1 MDGVCPYG
9 TPIGLVPWSLYE
21 KIQCKVLNREEATLN
36 IGRICLVYTIAAPP
50 VWKCKTKTKM
60 SYKCDMSLSF
70 TFQLNSTFPKLLVQ
84 NKIDLWNCCFLF
96 IQQDLTA
103 IRLTSRIKHIR
114 IKGHQWRKISLPER
128 GHHLHAVSYSTGS
141 EGSRMSPGP
150 IW

>member
-1 MDGVCPYG
+1 MEFVP
-9 TPIGLVPWSLYE
+9 TVLQLVQFRGHCMK

-84 NKIDLWNCCFLF
+84 NKIDL
-96 IQQDLTA
+96 
-103 IRLTSRIKHIR
+103 
-114 IKGHQWRKISLPER
+114 
-128 GHHLHAVSYSTGS
+128 
-141 EGSRMSPGP
+141 
-150 IW
+150 